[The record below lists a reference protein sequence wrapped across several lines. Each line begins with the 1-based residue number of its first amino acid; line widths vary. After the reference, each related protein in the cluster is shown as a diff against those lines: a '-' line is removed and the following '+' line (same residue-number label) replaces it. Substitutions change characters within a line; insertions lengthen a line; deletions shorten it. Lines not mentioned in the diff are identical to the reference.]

1 MANTSDL
8 DFYGLSTN
16 EWIGMVLPYK
26 SQKNQVDGAA
36 GFGYRYRVAIM
47 GNHPSDN
54 SIKDED
60 IVFAIVALGVSDG
73 TGAGNRQ
80 KTPAIS
86 QGDVVL
92 GKFLD
97 GDRRQNPVIMN
108 VLGRTEGIKYGK
120 GRFEAKSGFVG
131 STHAAGLFDRQ
142 ESSEAHGP
150 CSPKA
155 TISPKTKNKP
165 NIEGLLKSGLPDI
178 PTLDAIPKP
187 EALNSL
193 GEKLSGV
200 SDQLG
205 DELSGALSGATGEIT
220 EELGGALGDATEQL
234 SGSLGGVTEQLS
246 GATDQL
252 SDKLSSA
259 APDLS
264 ARLNENLAIK
274 EEKTGTG
281 ILGPISSNVNEMV
294 NVPTSTDSTDSTPTD
309 TVGGERTAPQ
319 LDRVTGDP
327 GERTA
332 PRLDRGGYNTS
343 TPEQPSISVKYLNNK
358 GMDVTKPQGGLTTQE
373 YNNLSS
379 RDRNLLNRELR
390 ISNSQ
395 GRLDTTFNPNTT
407 RGSLTKIEVDGKL
420 VPRGLSG
427 PNETFGGKGGS
438 TYEDPVG
445 SERPEPKL
453 DRVSGNP
460 GERTAP
466 RLDRG
471 DNSITTQSITRQKNV
486 SGSFDLQTGTAYI
499 NGKVVSF
506 EEYNTFT
513 NLSNAEK
520 VAKYGQ

>member
-26 SQKNQVDGAA
+26 SQKNQIDGAA

-187 EALNSL
+187 EALDSL

-205 DELSGALSGATGEIT
+205 DQLSGALDGATEQLSGATDQ
-220 EELGGALGDATEQL
+220 LSGALGDATEQL
-234 SGSLGGVTEQLS
+234 SGSLGGVT
-246 GATDQL
+246 DQL

-264 ARLNENLAIK
+264 EKLNENLAIK
-274 EEKTGTG
+274 EARSGGG

-294 NVPTSTDSTDSTPTD
+294 NVPTSTDSTPTD

-332 PRLDRGGYNTS
+332 PRLDRGGTS
-343 TPEQPSISVKYLNNK
+343 ERKPSMSEKYLTNK

-379 RDRNLLNRELR
+379 RDRNLLNRQLR

-395 GRLDTTFNPNTT
+395 GRVDTTFNPNTT
-407 RGSLTKIEVDGKL
+407 TNQVNRVTREDVGERTAPQLDRGGYD
-420 VPRGLSG
+420 
-427 PNETFGGKGGS
+427 
-438 TYEDPVG
+438 TYTEAN
-445 SERPEPKL
+445 PEPRL
-453 DRVSGNP
+453 DRVTGDP

>member
-16 EWIGMVLPYK
+16 EWIGIVLPYK
-26 SQKNQVDGAA
+26 SQKNQTDGDA

-54 SIKDED
+54 SIRDED

-73 TGAGNRQ
+73 SGAANRQ
-80 KTPAIS
+80 KKPAIS
-86 QGDVVL
+86 QGDVVM

-120 GRFEAKSGFVG
+120 GRFEIKSGFVG
-131 STHAAGLFDRQ
+131 STHPADLFERQ

-155 TISPKTKNKP
+155 TTTPKTKNKP
-165 NIEGLLKSGLPDI
+165 NIGGLLKSGLPDI

-187 EALNSL
+187 EALDSL

-205 DELSGALSGATGEIT
+205 DQLSGALDGA
-220 EELGGALGDATEQL
+220 
-234 SGSLGGVTEQLS
+234 TEQLS

-252 SDKLSSA
+252 SGALDGATGALGGATADLSS
-259 APDLS
+259 
-264 ARLNENLAIK
+264 RLNQNLSS
-274 EEKTGTG
+274 GGG

-294 NVPTSTDSTDSTPTD
+294 NVPTSNASAPTD
-309 TVGGERTAPQ
+309 TLENVNPEPQ
-319 LDRVTGDP
+319 LDRETGDP

-332 PRLDRGGYNTS
+332 PVLDRGGYNTY
-343 TPEQPSISVKYLNNK
+343 TEANPE
-358 GMDVTKPQGGLTTQE
+358 PQ
-373 YNNLSS
+373 
-379 RDRNLLNRELR
+379 LNRE
-390 ISNSQ
+390 
-395 GRLDTTFNPNTT
+395 T
-407 RGSLTKIEVDGKL
+407 
-420 VPRGLSG
+420 
-427 PNETFGGKGGS
+427 
-438 TYEDPVG
+438 
-445 SERPEPKL
+445 
-453 DRVSGNP
+453 GNP

-466 RLDRG
+466 ETDRG
-471 DNSITTQSITRQKNV
+471 DNSITTESFTRQKNV

>member
-54 SIKDED
+54 TIKDED

-187 EALNSL
+187 EALDSL

-205 DELSGALSGATGEIT
+205 DQLSGALDGATEQLSGATDQ
-220 EELGGALGDATEQL
+220 LSGALGDATEQL
-234 SGSLGGVTEQLS
+234 SGSLGGVT
-246 GATDQL
+246 DQL

-264 ARLNENLAIK
+264 EKLNENLAIK
-274 EEKTGTG
+274 EARSGGG

-294 NVPTSTDSTDSTPTD
+294 NVPTSTDSTPTD
-309 TVGGERTAPQ
+309 TVGSERTAPK

-332 PRLDRGGYNTS
+332 PKLDRGGTS
-343 TPEQPSISVKYLNNK
+343 EPTPSPKPIRKVSMAEKYLNKK
-358 GMDVTKPQGGLTTQE
+358 GIDVTQLQGGLTTQE
-373 YNNLSS
+373 YNNLTP
-379 RDRNLLNRELR
+379 RDRNLLDRQLK
-390 ISNSQ
+390 ISNQQ
-395 GRLDTTFNPNTT
+395 GRLNTESNPNTT
-407 RGSLTKIEVDGKL
+407 NTNTTNTK
-420 VPRGLSG
+420 PT
-427 PNETFGGKGGS
+427 PT
-438 TYEDPVG
+438 
-445 SERPEPKL
+445 PEPTPEPTPSPK
-453 DRVSGNP
+453 
-460 GERTAP
+460 P
-466 RLDRG
+466 RPIPEIGTVIKKD
-471 DNSITTQSITRQKNV
+471 SITRQRNV
-486 SGSFDLQTGTAYI
+486 SASFDMKTGTPYI

>member
-54 SIKDED
+54 TIKDED

-187 EALNSL
+187 EALDSL

-205 DELSGALSGATGEIT
+205 DQLSGALDGATDQLSGA
-220 EELGGALGDATEQL
+220 LDGATDQL
-234 SGSLGGVTEQLS
+234 SGSLGGVTEQL
-246 GATDQL
+246 D
-252 SDKLSSA
+252 DKLSSA

-274 EEKTGTG
+274 KEKSGGG

-294 NVPTSTDSTDSTPTD
+294 NVPTSTDSTPTD
-309 TVGGERTAPQ
+309 TVGGERTAPK

-332 PRLDRGGYNTS
+332 PKLDRGGTS
-343 TPEQPSISVKYLNNK
+343 ERKPSISERYLTNK
-358 GMDVTKPQGGLTTQE
+358 GIDVTQLQGGLTTQE
-373 YNNLSS
+373 YNNLTP
-379 RDRNLLNRELR
+379 RDRNLLDRQLK
-390 ISNSQ
+390 ISNQQ
-395 GRLDTTFNPNTT
+395 GRLNTESNPNTT
-407 RGSLTKIEVDGKL
+407 
-420 VPRGLSG
+420 
-427 PNETFGGKGGS
+427 KGGS

-466 RLDRG
+466 QLNRG
-471 DNSITTQSITRQKNV
+471 DDSIKTQSITNQKNV
-486 SGSFDLQTGTAYI
+486 SGSFDLQTGTPYI

-506 EEYNTFT
+506 EEYNTFI

>member
-26 SQKNQVDGAA
+26 SQKNQINGDA
-36 GFGYRYRVAIM
+36 GFGWRYRVAIM

-73 TGAGNRQ
+73 SGAGNRQ
-80 KTPAIS
+80 KPPAIS
-86 QGDVVL
+86 QGDVVM

-155 TISPKTKNKP
+155 TTSPKTKNKP
-165 NIEGLLKSGLPDI
+165 NIEGLLKSGLPDNPI
-178 PTLDAIPKP
+178 VGAIPKP

-205 DELSGALSGATGEIT
+205 DQLSGVGDKLSGEFSGALSDATGELSGALS
-220 EELGGALGDATEQL
+220 DAREKF
-234 SGSLGGVTEQLS
+234 S
-246 GATDQL
+246 GAI
-252 SDKLSSA
+252 SGAS
-259 APDLS
+259 PDLS
-264 ARLNENLAIK
+264 ERLNENLSRAK
-274 EEKTGTG
+274 EKSGTG

-294 NVPTSTDSTDSTPTD
+294 NVPTSTDSTPID
-309 TVGGERTAPQ
+309 TVGSERTAPVI
-319 LDRVTGDP
+319 DRVTGDP

-332 PRLDRGGYNTS
+332 PKLDRGGTS
-343 TPEQPSISVKYLNNK
+343 ERKVSMAEKYLNKK
-358 GMDVTKPQGGLTTQE
+358 GIDVTQLQGGLTDQE

-379 RDRNLLNRELR
+379 RDRNLLNRQLK

-395 GRLDTTFNPNTT
+395 GRLNTTSNPNTT
-407 RGSLTKIEVDGKL
+407 NTVENVDNIQPKPVIDRGGDDTYTEV
-420 VPRGLSG
+420 
-427 PNETFGGKGGS
+427 N
-438 TYEDPVG
+438 
-445 SERPEPKL
+445 PEPQL
-453 DRVSGNP
+453 DRVSGDP

-466 RLDRG
+466 KLNRG
-471 DNSITTQSITRQKNV
+471 DDSIRTESFTRQKNV

-506 EEYNTFT
+506 EEYNTFI

>member
-26 SQKNQVDGAA
+26 SQKNQINGDA
-36 GFGYRYRVAIM
+36 GFGWRYRVAIM

-73 TGAGNRQ
+73 SGAGNRQ
-80 KTPAIS
+80 KPPAIS
-86 QGDVVL
+86 QGDVVM

-155 TISPKTKNKP
+155 TTSPKTKNKP
-165 NIEGLLKSGLPDI
+165 NIEGLLKSGLPDNPI
-178 PTLDAIPKP
+178 VGAIPKP

-205 DELSGALSGATGEIT
+205 DQLSGVGDKLSGEFSGALSDATGELSGALSDATGE
-220 EELGGALGDATEQL
+220 
-234 SGSLGGVTEQLS
+234 LS
-246 GATDQL
+246 GAVGSETGVITGAV
-252 SDKLSSA
+252 SGVREKFSGAISGA
-259 APDLS
+259 SPDLS
-264 ARLNENLAIK
+264 ERLNENLSRAK
-274 EEKTGTG
+274 EKSGTG

-294 NVPTSTDSTDSTPTD
+294 NVPTSTDSTPID
-309 TVGGERTAPQ
+309 TVGSERTAPVIDRVTGDPGERTAPKLDRGGTSERKVSMAEKYLNKKGIDVTQLQGGLTDQEYNNLSSRDRNLLNRQLKISNSQGRLNTTSNPNTTNTVENVDNIQPKPVIDRGGDDTYTEVNPEPQ

-332 PRLDRGGYNTS
+332 P
-343 TPEQPSISVKYLNNK
+343 K
-358 GMDVTKPQGGLTTQE
+358 
-373 YNNLSS
+373 
-379 RDRNLLNRELR
+379 LNRGDDS
-390 ISNSQ
+390 I
-395 GRLDTTFNPNTT
+395 
-407 RGSLTKIEVDGKL
+407 
-420 VPRGLSG
+420 
-427 PNETFGGKGGS
+427 
-438 TYEDPVG
+438 
-445 SERPEPKL
+445 
-453 DRVSGNP
+453 
-460 GERTAP
+460 RTE
-466 RLDRG
+466 
-471 DNSITTQSITRQKNV
+471 SFTRQKNV

-506 EEYNTFT
+506 EEYNTFI

>member
-1 MANTSDL
+1 MANPDL

-26 SQKNQVDGAA
+26 SQKNQTDGDA

-47 GNHPSDN
+47 GPHPSDD

-80 KTPAIS
+80 KSPAIS
-86 QGDVVL
+86 QGDVVM

-97 GDRRQNPVIMN
+97 GDRRQNPVILN

-165 NIEGLLKSGLPDI
+165 NVEGLLKSGLPDI

-205 DELSGALSGATGEIT
+205 DELSGALSDATGE
-220 EELGGALGDATEQL
+220 LSGALDDAT
-234 SGSLGGVTEQLS
+234 GQLS
-246 GATDQL
+246 GALDDATGQLSGVSDQL
-252 SDKLSSA
+252 SGALSDATGQLSGVSDQLSGGLAGATSDLSS
-259 APDLS
+259 
-264 ARLNENLAIK
+264 RLNENLSS
-274 EEKTGTG
+274 GGG
-281 ILGPISSNVNEMV
+281 ILGPISSNINEMV
-294 NVPTSTDSTDSTPTD
+294 NVPTSTDSTPTD

-332 PRLDRGGYNTS
+332 PQLDRGGYNTY
-343 TPEQPSISVKYLNNK
+343 TEANPE
-358 GMDVTKPQGGLTTQE
+358 PQ
-373 YNNLSS
+373 
-379 RDRNLLNRELR
+379 LNRE
-390 ISNSQ
+390 
-395 GRLDTTFNPNTT
+395 
-407 RGSLTKIEVDGKL
+407 
-420 VPRGLSG
+420 SG
-427 PNETFGGKGGS
+427 
-438 TYEDPVG
+438 D
-445 SERPEPKL
+445 
-453 DRVSGNP
+453 P
-460 GERTAP
+460 GERTAQQ
-466 RLDRG
+466 LDRG
-471 DNSITTQSITRQKNV
+471 DDSITTQSITSQQNV

-499 NGKVVSF
+499 NGRVVSF
-506 EEYNTFT
+506 EEYNTFI

-520 VAKYGQ
+520 VARYGQ

>member
-205 DELSGALSGATGEIT
+205 DELSGTLDGATEQ
-220 EELGGALGDATEQL
+220 LSGALGDATDQL
-234 SGSLGGVTEQLS
+234 SGSLGGATE
-246 GATDQL
+246 QL

-274 EEKTGTG
+274 EAKTGTG

-294 NVPTSTDSTDSTPTD
+294 NVPTSTDSSTDSTPTD

-327 GERTA
+327 R
-332 PRLDRGGYNTS
+332 
-343 TPEQPSISVKYLNNK
+343 
-358 GMDVTKPQGGLTTQE
+358 
-373 YNNLSS
+373 
-379 RDRNLLNRELR
+379 
-390 ISNSQ
+390 
-395 GRLDTTFNPNTT
+395 
-407 RGSLTKIEVDGKL
+407 
-420 VPRGLSG
+420 
-427 PNETFGGKGGS
+427 
-438 TYEDPVG
+438 
-445 SERPEPKL
+445 
-453 DRVSGNP
+453 
-460 GERTAP
+460 ERTAP

-471 DNSITTQSITRQKNV
+471 DNSITTQSITRQRNI
-486 SGSFDLQTGTAYI
+486 SSSFDLQTGTPYI

>member
-205 DELSGALSGATGEIT
+205 DELSGTLDGATEQ
-220 EELGGALGDATEQL
+220 LSGALGDATDQL
-234 SGSLGGVTEQLS
+234 SGSLGGATE
-246 GATDQL
+246 QL

-274 EEKTGTG
+274 EAKTGTG

-294 NVPTSTDSTDSTPTD
+294 NVPTSTDSSTDSTPTD

-327 GERTA
+327 RERTA
-332 PRLDRGGYNTS
+332 PQLDRGGYDTS
-343 TPEQPSISVKYLNNK
+343 TPEKPSISEKYLTNK
-358 GMDVTKPQGGLTTQE
+358 GMDVTKLQGGLTTQE
-373 YNNLSS
+373 YNNLTP
-379 RDRNLLNRELR
+379 RDRNLLDRQLK
-390 ISNSQ
+390 ISNQQ
-395 GRLDTTFNPNTT
+395 GRLNTESNPNITT
-407 RGSLTKIEVDGKL
+407 NQVEVDRRVTGEGVNERTAPQL
-420 VPRGLSG
+420 DRGG
-427 PNETFGGKGGS
+427 YD
-438 TYEDPVG
+438 TYTEAN
-445 SERPEPKL
+445 PEPRL
-453 DRVSGNP
+453 DRVTGNP
-460 GERTAP
+460 RERTAP

-471 DNSITTQSITRQKNV
+471 DNSITTQSITRQRNI
-486 SGSFDLQTGTAYI
+486 SSSFDLQTGTPYI